1 MNQQEGRQRA
11 IIERVYPEIDNGK
24 YHIRRTPGES
34 VKVSATVF
42 ADGHDV
48 IKVLLLFRR
57 KGEKKWQEVIMT
69 PSLNDHWEGIFKTSE
84 LGWYEY
90 TIEAWVDHFF
100 SWQKGI
106 KAKFEAN
113 QKMDVELQIG
123 VDMLLDAKNRSTP
136 GQKEQI
142 DNWLE
147 QLENRVDTASA
158 ISLFLSHEVSETMF
172 LCADRKDAAR
182 YKSLW
187 CEVERKKALFSTWYE
202 VFPRSTAPEPG
213 KHGTFKDVERI
224 LPTVAKMGF
233 DVLYFPPIHPIG
245 TSFRK
250 GKDNAP
256 QAKPD
261 EPGSPWAIGNT
272 DGGHKAIHKELGTL
286 QDFTTLVKKAKEM
299 DIDVALDIAYQCSPD
314 HPYVKEHPDWFRW
327 RPDGTVQYAEN
338 PPKKYQD
345 VLPINFE
352 NDDWKNLWQELKSV
366 FDYWIDKGV
375 HIFRVDNPHT
385 KSFRFWHWC
394 ITEIKK
400 EHPDI
405 IFLAEAFT
413 RPRVMEQLAKVGF
426 NQSYTYFT
434 WRNSRWEFEQYLA
447 ELTKTEMREY
457 FRPNFWPNTPDI
469 LPVSLQN
476 KGEAAF
482 IARAILAG
490 TLSSNYGIYA
500 PVFDFGYNMPHPM
513 REEYI
518 NNEKYEIKHWD
529 WEQPTRIR
537 YFLTELNRIRR
548 ENPALQTTWNIHF
561 AQCDNDNLLVY
572 GKNDDEGTN
581 PMIMAVNLDSFFTQ
595 GAWVKLPLQE
605 LGIDPNRPFWVHD
618 QLSGH
623 KYHWH
628 GEWNFVELVPDKVPA
643 HIFKVEQF

>member
-1 MNQQEGRQRA
+1 MNQQQGRQRA
-11 IIERVYPEIDNGK
+11 IIEKVYPEIDCGK
-24 YHIRRTPGES
+24 YHIRRSEGES
-34 VKVSATVF
+34 VNVKATIF

-48 IKVLLLFRR
+48 IKALLLYRR
-57 KGEKKWQEVIMT
+57 KGEKKWEEVIMT
-69 PSLNDHWEGIFKTSE
+69 PGMNDQWEATFSTSKI
-84 LGWYEY
+84 GWYEY

-113 QKMDVELQIG
+113 QKMDVELQMG
-123 VDMLLDAKNRSTP
+123 VNMLKDAKNRATP
-136 GQKEQI
+136 QQKKQI
-142 DNWLE
+142 EAWLE
-147 QLENRVDTASA
+147 QLDSRVDTASA
-158 ISLFLSHEVSETMF
+158 ISLFLSHDVSELMF
-172 LCADRKDAAR
+172 LCADRKDAA
-182 YKSLW
+182 KHNTLL

-213 KHGTFKDVERI
+213 KHGTFKDVEKI
-224 LPTVAKMGF
+224 LPTINKMGF

-245 TSFRK
+245 TAFRK

-256 QAKPD
+256 EAQPD

-272 DGGHKAIHKELGTL
+272 DGGHKAIHKELGNMD
-286 QDFTTLVKKAKEM
+286 DFTKLVKKAKAM
-299 DIDVALDIAYQCSPD
+299 DIDVALDIAYQCSQD

-352 NDDWKNLWQELKSV
+352 NDDWQNLWKELKSV
-366 FDYWIDKGV
+366 FDFWIEKGV

-434 WRNSRWEFEQYLA
+434 WRNNRYEFEQYLT

-469 LPVSLQN
+469 LPESLQN

-500 PVFDFGYNMPHPM
+500 PVFDFGYNTPHPL
-513 REEYI
+513 RDEYI
-518 NNEKYEIKHWD
+518 DNEKYEIKHWD
-529 WEQPTRIR
+529 WDQPTRIR
-537 YFLTELNRIRR
+537 YYLTELNRIRR
-548 ENPALQTTWNIHF
+548 ENPALQTTWNIYF
-561 AQCDNDNLLVY
+561 GQCDNDNLLVY
-572 GKNDDEGTN
+572 GKNSDEGDN
-581 PMIMAVNLDSFFTQ
+581 PMIIAVNLDSFFTQ
-595 GAWVKLPLQE
+595 GAWVKMPLQE
-605 LGIDPNRPFWVHD
+605 LGIDPNKPFWVHD

-623 KYHWH
+623 KYHWQ
-628 GEWNFVELVPDKVPA
+628 GEWNFVELVPDKAPA

>member
-11 IIERVYPEIDNGK
+11 IIEKVYPEIDCGK
-24 YHIRRTPGES
+24 YHIRRAVGES
-34 VKVSATVF
+34 VKVSANVF

-48 IKVLLLFRR
+48 VKALLLFRK
-57 KGEKKWQEVIMT
+57 KGEKKWEEVIMT
-69 PSLNDHWEGIFKTSE
+69 PGFNDRWEATFKTRE

-90 TIEAWVDHFF
+90 TIEGWVDHFF

-113 QKMDVELQIG
+113 QRMDVELQIG
-123 VDMLLDAKNRSTP
+123 IDMMQDAKNRATP
-136 GQKEQI
+136 QQVEQF
-142 DNWLE
+142 DKWPE
-147 QLENRVDTASA
+147 QLKAFLDNAEA
-158 ISLFLSHEVSETMF
+158 ISLFLSDQVSETMF
-172 LCADRKDAAR
+172 LCADRRDAYR
-182 YKSLW
+182 YPPLL

-213 KHGTFKDVERI
+213 RHGTFKDVENL
-224 LPTVAKMGF
+224 LPVVAKMGF
-233 DVLYFPPIHPIG
+233 DVLYFPPVHPIG

-256 QAKPD
+256 DAQPG

-272 DGGHKAIHKELGTL
+272 DGGHKAIHKELGTMN
-286 QDFTTLVKKAKEM
+286 DFTALVEKAREM
-299 DIDVALDIAYQCSPD
+299 DIDIALDIAYQCSPD
-314 HPYVKEHPDWFRW
+314 HPYVKEHPQWFRW

-366 FDYWIDKGV
+366 FDFWIDKGV

-413 RPRVMEQLAKVGF
+413 RPRVMEQLAKIGF

-434 WRNSRWEFEQYLA
+434 WRNTRWEFEQYLT

-457 FRPNFWPNTPDI
+457 YRPNFWPNTPDI
-469 LPVSLQN
+469 LPASLQN

-500 PVFDFGYNMPHPM
+500 PVFDFGYNMAHPL

-518 NNEKYEIKHWD
+518 DNEKYEIKHWD

-537 YFLTELNRIRR
+537 YFLTELNRLRR

-572 GKNDDEGTN
+572 GKIDDEATN
-581 PMIMAVNLDSFFTQ
+581 PMIIAVNLDSVHTQ
-595 GAWVKLPLQE
+595 GAWVKLPLHE
-605 LGIDPNRPFWVHD
+605 LGIDPWKPFWVHD

-623 KYHWH
+623 KYHWE
-628 GEWNFVELVPDKVPA
+628 GEWNFVELAPEKIPA